1 MAKSSK
7 SAATPAK
14 AGGQPKSASMAP
26 AKASA
31 AAPVPAS
38 NALHA
43 SVSATSARDRLS
55 GTFLECCDCYTICPC
70 WVNETPDEDHCS
82 GIYVWAFDELSMIA
96 GKPLRG
102 HCMAIAA
109 YHGNRQGSQ
118 SVLFLDT
125 SLAQDAREALQEA
138 FVGKSK
144 LKSLDAIRK
153 LIGAVIDVRTAQ
165 ITYTP
170 PANKAAGW
178 TLAIHVDGQQVVQA
192 NGASPEQ
199 GVELTNSALSKE
211 FGAQGNVSVQKM
223 GEYTLKL
230 NTLPV
235 GAFSYHGR
243 AGMAGKF
250 KYT

>member
-1 MAKSSK
+1 MARTTKSTAYAEK
-7 SAATPAK
+7 ANHAAKP
-14 AGGQPKSASMAP
+14 QPKAR
-26 AKASA
+26 A
-31 AAPVPAS
+31 AALASQPDPA
-38 NALHA
+38 A
-43 SVSATSARDRLS
+43 ARPPADRLS
-55 GTFLECCDCYTICPC
+55 GTFLEFCDCYTICPC

-82 GIYVWAFDELSMIA
+82 GIYVWAFDDQSMIA
-96 GKPLRG
+96 GTPLKG
-102 HCMAIAA
+102 HCIAIAA
-109 YHGNRQGSQ
+109 YHGNRRGSQ

-125 SLAQDAREALQEA
+125 SLPQEARHALKQA
-138 FVGKSK
+138 FVGQSK
-144 LKSLDAIRK
+144 LKSLDALKK
-153 LIGAVIDVRTAQ
+153 LIGTVIDQRDAVI
-165 ITYTP
+165 TYQP
-170 PANKAAGW
+170 PAAKVAGW
-178 TLAIHVDGQQVVQA
+178 TLSIEVAGQQVVQA
-192 NGASPEQ
+192 NGASREQ